1 MAKVLGVSPTLISRV
16 EQEQIPPPGE
26 ETILRWATALNENP
40 DVLLAMAGKVS
51 SRLQRVILRRP
62 KLFSEL
68 LEQLDEMPDHAVLRV
83 AREVRDG
90 KW

>member
-1 MAKVLGVSPTLISRV
+1 LADALGLDSDVALAAAGMVSER
-16 EQEQIPPPGE
+16 
-26 ETILRWATALNENP
+26 LR
-40 DVLLAMAGKVS
+40 
-51 SRLQRVILRRP
+51 RVITRRP
-62 KLFSEL
+62 KLFAEL